1 MRIGVDIMGGDFAP
15 DAIIKGA
22 ILAHEAYGETCK
34 QILIGDKEIT
44 EKLLNEA
51 GIAPELFEIVHAP
64 DVIKMSSSPVR
75 SFAEKPNSSIAVG
88 FDLLKSGEID
98 GFCSAGNTGAML
110 VGSVLKIG
118 VIREDLRP
126 CLMTTLPKLDGP
138 DGIILDAGA
147 NADCKPEN
155 LLDFALL
162 GSTYAEAVL
171 KINNPRIGLVNIGEE
186 PEKGNQM
193 SIGAYKLLEAE
204 KSLNFIG
211 NIEGRDIFNSTSDV
225 AVCSG
230 FVGNVILKLSEKFY
244 EIALRKGHKNDPFY
258 DKFNYEYHGG
268 SPVLGVKKP
277 VVVGHGNSSP
287 VAIKN
292 MIRLTKEIIETEL
305 TEKIK
310 LSVQHA

>member
-15 DAIIKGA
+15 DATIKGA
-22 ILAHEAYGETCK
+22 LMAWEVYGNQCE
-34 QILIGDKEIT
+34 LVLLGDESVIKSLLG
-44 EKLLNEA
+44 EKARN
-51 GIAPELFEIVHAP
+51 FTIVHAP
-64 DVIKMSSSPVR
+64 DEIKMSSSPVR
-75 SFAEKPNSSIAVG
+75 SFTEKPNSSIAVG

-171 KINNPRIGLVNIGEE
+171 KISNPRIGLVNIGEE
-186 PEKGNQM
+186 PEKGNQL
-193 SIGAYKLLEAE
+193 SIAAYKLIEAE
-204 KSLNFIG
+204 SSLNFIG

-244 EIALRKGHKNDPFY
+244 EIALRKGAKNDPFY

-287 VAIKN
+287 LAIKN

-310 LSVQHA
+310 LSVHHA